1 MEKSAALSPQALAFA
16 GLKCNLITTDK
27 LSREKHHP
35 WDKRKIIRK
44 HQFDFDGIK
53 KEPSRKAP
61 FYKDCGKR
69 GCPENDKLEG
79 QPQKLKSETTSN
91 DCKIS
96 KWVPA
101 FNRYP
106 HIC

>member
-1 MEKSAALSPQALAFA
+1 MEKSAALSSQTLAFT
-16 GLKCNLITTDK
+16 GLKRNPITTDK
-27 LSREKHHP
+27 VSREKHHP

-79 QPQKLKSETTSN
+79 PPQLNKSVLW
-91 DCKIS
+91 DL
-96 KWVPA
+96 
-101 FNRYP
+101 FRF
-106 HIC
+106 